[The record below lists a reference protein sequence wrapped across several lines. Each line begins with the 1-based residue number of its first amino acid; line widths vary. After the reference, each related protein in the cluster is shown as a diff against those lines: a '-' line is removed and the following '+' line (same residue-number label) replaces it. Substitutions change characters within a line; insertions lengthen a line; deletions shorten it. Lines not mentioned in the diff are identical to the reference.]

1 MINKYGGLAG
11 IKDAGALE
19 YVCEKPFLQLF
30 NQEQYP
36 DIFHKAAVLMFAI
49 ARRHYFYDGNKRT
62 AAMGVYSFLM
72 KNNYE
77 LIVSNNALYNT
88 CIKIATGEM
97 SENQLEK
104 WIKLNTFPL

>member
-49 ARRHYFYDGNKRT
+49 ARGHYFYDGNKRT
-62 AAMGVYSFLM
+62 KRRV
-72 KNNYE
+72 KVVINE
-77 LIVSNNALYNT
+77 RKDKPVSA
-88 CIKIATGEM
+88 
-97 SENQLEK
+97 
-104 WIKLNTFPL
+104 